1 MSRSGKRLRTGEDDG
16 EGEEEDGDFDPMAF
30 YRFDFQKKNLS
41 KSVLAFSRQQ
51 QQEMLQQAAKH
62 VEKTNEEIVRVQV
75 ETFALQLSL
84 DNLNEGGG

>member
-1 MSRSGKRLRTGEDDG
+1 MTGRG
-16 EGEEEDGDFDPMAF
+16 RRRMGTLTPWPSTGLIF
-30 YRFDFQKKNLS
+30 RKKNLS

-75 ETFALQLSL
+75 ETFVLQLSL

>member
-1 MSRSGKRLRTGEDDG
+1 MTRERGRRRMGTLTPWPSTGLI
-16 EGEEEDGDFDPMAF
+16 FK
-30 YRFDFQKKNLS
+30 KKNLS

-75 ETFALQLSL
+75 GTLVLQFSL

>member
-1 MSRSGKRLRTGEDDG
+1 M
-16 EGEEEDGDFDPMAF
+16 
-30 YRFDFQKKNLS
+30 S
-41 KSVLAFSRQQ
+41 KSVFAFSRQQ

-75 ETFALQLSL
+75 GTLVLQFSL